1 MTADT
6 AIGTKGIQR
15 AGGIVDVVR
24 VVYLFCRNVCRG
36 SGAAPVIAAVAF
48 LDLEFMRPHPG
59 TEVGAVGAGGMI
71 EQAAVLF
78 LIFLLS
84 PGAGAPFAQDLEM
97 VVAVFARADD
107 AAHVFAGDTNDLLP
121 ILWYYGKDA
130 VRVMVETNGL
140 LAGPAALAI
149 RFGRQPA
156 IPTREVLAVEE
167 AGPCRR
173 VARAAKG
180 GAGQQQQ

>member
-84 PGAGAPFAQDLEM
+84 PAAGAPFEQDLQM
-97 VVAVFARADD
+97 VVAIFARADD

-121 ILWYYGKDA
+121 ILRYYGKDV
-130 VRVMVETNGL
+130 VRVMIEADGL
-140 LAGPAALAI
+140 IAEPAAVAV
-149 RFGRQPA
+149 RRRRQPA
-156 IPTREVLAVEE
+156 IPTRKVLAVEKT
-167 AGPCRR
+167 GPCRG

-180 GAGQQQQ
+180 